1 MNQLTSLC
9 DPPLVPVF
17 CCGTPGEDGPPVCG
31 CGVFPFRAALVHN
44 TQTMAYAI
52 DVHMYVCRYGT
63 YSVYILSTVQITEY
77 LRKYAPQRAHQMCT
91 LYQRYL
97 LTVLVDIRS
106 VQCVCT
112 ILCIQKYVQ

>member
-1 MNQLTSLC
+1 MPLMYTYVGMAHTVYVVQSKSLS
-9 DPPLVPVF
+9 
-17 CCGTPGEDGPPVCG
+17 
-31 CGVFPFRAALVHN
+31 
-44 TQTMAYAI
+44 AY
-52 DVHMYVCRYGT
+52 
-63 YSVYILSTVQITEY
+63 VQ
-77 LRKYAPQRAHQMCT
+77 YAPQRAHQMYT